1 MSLTKRLY
9 EQQETKRYTYND
21 LLSLVKV
28 LKSRI
33 NDLEGVITEL
43 KGKGED

>member
-1 MSLTKRLY
+1 MSF
-9 EQQETKRYTYND
+9 TKRYYEQTENRRYTYSE

-33 NDLEGVITEL
+33 NDLEGVIREL
-43 KGKGED
+43 NDKG